1 MMQVGIIGCGRISQE
16 RHIPEYLANPDVTLA
31 GYTDFNMARAQGLAE
46 KFGGKAYES
55 VEALLADPAI
65 DAVSVCT
72 ANNTHGKRRYFV
84 CASGAEPV

>member
-1 MMQVGIIGCGRISQE
+1 MSDMMQVGIIGCGRISQE

-55 VEALLADPAI
+55 VEAMLADPAI

-72 ANNTHGKRRYFV
+72 ANNTHAQITIQALAAG
-84 CASGAEPV
+84 